1 MCNVACFISLDSY
14 GWLFAISSI
23 PALYSSTEP
32 SQPALVNS
40 KLGAPQRLEN
50 KLAEFNSSR
59 NVLKRW
65 FFEITAWIV
74 SALCLCAIATTYIFV
89 KDRPLDQL
97 GSVLAITNILGKVA
111 TAALIIP
118 TTEAL
123 GQLKW
128 NWFNTPNAIWD
139 FEIFDKA
146 TRGPW
151 GAAKLLYRTKGRS
164 LASLGAIIILFLL
177 AINFFLQQTIDL
189 PERCD
194 GGG

>member
-1 MCNVACFISLDSY
+1 M
-14 GWLFAISSI
+14 SSI
-23 PALYSSTEP
+23 PPLYSPAEP

-40 KLGAPQRLEN
+40 KLDGPQRLEN

-74 SALCLCAIATTYIFV
+74 SALCLCAIVTTYIVV
-89 KDRPLDQL
+89 KDRPLNQL
-97 GSVLAITNILGKVA
+97 GSTLVITNILGKVA

-128 NWFNTPNAIWD
+128 NWFHTSNAIWD

-151 GAAKLLYRTKGRS
+151 GAAMLLYRTKGRS
-164 LASLGAIIILFLL
+164 LASLGAIIILLLL
-177 AINFFLQQTIDL
+177 AIDSFTMGQT
-189 PERCD
+189 RCKIHRS
-194 GGG
+194 GVNIHCPV